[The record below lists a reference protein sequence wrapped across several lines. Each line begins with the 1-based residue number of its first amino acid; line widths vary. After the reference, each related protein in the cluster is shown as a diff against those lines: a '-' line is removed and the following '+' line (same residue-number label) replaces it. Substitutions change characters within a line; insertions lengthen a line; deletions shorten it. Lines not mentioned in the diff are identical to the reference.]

1 MIYCKPVDCLMGP
14 NKKLMEKQEEAFFD
28 PKRYRWLVGK
38 FIYLTIARL
47 DLFFVVGVVSKF
59 MENLCIDH

>member
-28 PKRYRWLVGK
+28 PKRYR
-38 FIYLTIARL
+38 
-47 DLFFVVGVVSKF
+47 
-59 MENLCIDH
+59 